1 MLEYVARHTYHEAP
15 MITPGCFIHTIFLNQ
30 HLINLYARF
39 ATALSYNISIPMLSS
54 QLLSKAAQVYN
65 VIEDEHIVQGGT
77 SLSCHRSLV
86 PMPLC

>member
-1 MLEYVARHTYHEAP
+1 
-15 MITPGCFIHTIFLNQ
+15 MITLGCFSHTIFLHP
-30 HLINLYARF
+30 HLHSLYSIF
-39 ATALSYNISIPMLSS
+39 ATVLRYNISIPMPSAE
-54 QLLSKAAQVYN
+54 LLSKVAQVYN